1 MTTPTRR
8 TLLVAGLA
16 GAGSVASPAVLRA
29 RASPLAWKMV
39 TSWPKNLPGPG
50 MTASR
55 LARRIEVLSAGRIT
69 VAVYAAG
76 ELTPALGVF
85 DAVGEG
91 TAELGHTASL
101 FWGGKAPLA
110 PFFTAAPFGL
120 TPLEHMT
127 WISHGGGQTH
137 WDALYAPFGI
147 KPFMAGNTGFQM
159 GGWFRERVTSLDDIS
174 GLKMRMPG
182 LGGEVLSR
190 LGATTVS
197 VPPGEILPALQ
208 SGLIDAAE
216 FLGPWSDRALGLS
229 DVAPYYAWPGFHE
242 PNGSSECLVSIDA
255 WNSIDDGLRAVIG
268 NACAA
273 ENAFSLAESEWNN
286 AHALR
291 ELVTAGV
298 TLFPYPADVLRAAR
312 QAAEGLYDELAAE
325 SRAARDLIASY
336 RTARESLSFW
346 ARKTSAALDAAR
358 AG

>member
-1 MTTPTRR
+1 MTETTRR
-8 TLLVAGLA
+8 SLLLA
-16 GAGSVASPAVLRA
+16 GIGGAVASPAVLRA
-29 RASPLAWKMV
+29 EEGVRAWKMV

-50 MTASR
+50 MTAAR
-55 LARRIEVLSAGRIT
+55 LARRIERLSAGRMSIE
-69 VAVYAAG
+69 VYAAG

-101 FWGGKAPLA
+101 FWSGKAPLA

-127 WISHGGGQTH
+127 WITHGGGQDA
-137 WDALYAPFGI
+137 WDALYAPFGL

-159 GGWFRERVTSLDDIS
+159 GGWFRERVTSLDDIK

-216 FLGPWSDRALGLS
+216 FLGPWSDRALGLA

-242 PNGSSECLVSIDA
+242 PNGSSECLVSIEA
-255 WNSIDDGLRAVIG
+255 WNAIDDGLRDVLR

-273 ENAFSLAESEWNN
+273 ENAFSLAESEWEN
-286 AHALR
+286 AKALR
-291 ELVTAGV
+291 DLVKAGV
-298 TLFPYPADVLRAAR
+298 TLFRYPDDVLLAARTAAETLYDDLAAAGPDARALVGSYRAAR
-312 QAAEGLYDELAAE
+312 EA
-325 SRAARDLIASY
+325 
-336 RTARESLSFW
+336 LSFW
-346 ARKTSAALDAAR
+346 ASRTSVPLSGAR
-358 AG
+358 QL